1 MEPGDEDDITVLL
14 ESWRA
19 GERSGLDE
27 LLGQAYP
34 RLHGLADAFLA
45 RESSSITLQATEL
58 VNELY
63 IILRRQRNVSFANRT
78 EFYSFAAYLIRLMLR
93 TRARHRSARKR
104 GTGHVRIPLS
114 ENLSW
119 IDAAGPEILD
129 LNRALDEL
137 QVLHARKARL
147 IELTAFLGLSSAD
160 AAELL
165 GISKATADRDLRF
178 TRAWLQDRLRAD
190 VSTSTSL
197 QSSD

>member
-1 MEPGDEDDITVLL
+1 MEPQEEGDITVLL

-19 GERSGLDE
+19 GERSGLDA
-27 LLGQAYP
+27 LLGKAYP
-34 RLHGLADAFLA
+34 RLHRLADAFLA
-45 RESSSITLQATEL
+45 RESSGVTLQATEL

-63 IILRRQRNVSFANRT
+63 IVLRRQRNVSFASRT

-93 TRARHRSARKR
+93 TRARDHNAYKR
-104 GTGHVRIPLS
+104 GAGHVRIPLS
-114 ENLSW
+114 DALSW
-119 IDAAGPEILD
+119 IDAVGPEILD

-137 QVLHARKARL
+137 AALDERKARL

-178 TRAWLQDRLRAD
+178 TRAWLRDRLRPGSAI
-190 VSTSTSL
+190 
-197 QSSD
+197 